1 LGRNDLDLYGRIV
14 DVSFSYRIRG
24 MVAFDGLEPLIAQMK
39 DDVDTA
45 WTLLRSRPRAI
56 RGLMA

>member
-1 LGRNDLDLYGRIV
+1 
-14 DVSFSYRIRG
+14 